1 MRASTLL
8 FVGLFGAFALVGH
21 ARRHGACIR
30 IETCRPA
37 TESRAASQRSASPK
51 ANART
56 RELEREHDQ
65 LSQRSR
71 ELDRSLQAVDSSLRA
86 LRDLAR
92 KPGGA
97 ALGDELRS
105 IEAGRDRLARMR
117 EENEA
122 RKATLLARVQ
132 LARAGVDED
141 DDGDAAGAA
150 PPAGPVDALG
160 DYELVEKAER
170 PARRVTSR
178 AQ

>member
-8 FVGLFGAFALVGH
+8 FVGLFGAFALLGH
-21 ARRHGACIR
+21 ARRHGASIH
-30 IETCRPA
+30 IEACRPA
-37 TESRAASQRSASPK
+37 TECRSSSERATKPS
-51 ANART
+51 ART
-56 RELEREHDQ
+56 RELEREHEK
-65 LSQRSR
+65 LAQRSK
-71 ELDRSLQAVDSSLRA
+71 ELDRSLQAVDSSLRT

-97 ALGDELRS
+97 AIGEELRS

-122 RKATLLARVQ
+122 RKASLLARVQ
-132 LARAGVDED
+132 LARAGVDETERV
-141 DDGDAAGAA
+141 A

-160 DYELVEKAER
+160 DYELVERAER

>member
-8 FVGLFGAFALVGH
+8 FVGLFGAFALLGH
-21 ARRHGACIR
+21 ARRHGVCVRLDAC
-30 IETCRPA
+30 PA
-37 TESRAASQRSASPK
+37 TIDVRTTRDDGGR
-51 ANART
+51 NGART
-56 RELEREHDQ
+56 RELERDHEK

-71 ELDRSLQAVDSSLRA
+71 ELDRSLQAVDASLRT
-86 LRDLAR
+86 LHDLAR

-97 ALGDELRS
+97 ALTDELRS

-122 RKATLLARVQ
+122 QKATLLARVQ
-132 LARAGVDED
+132 LARAGVDDEVRV
-141 DDGDAAGAA
+141 A

-160 DYELVEKAER
+160 AYELVERAER